1 MFQEA
6 KLLKELR
13 QSLLSSKLEDSSSD
27 GKLDPREGKNN
38 VDGSGPATHFRAAA
52 TDGVG
57 MWGPIMGGVV
67 AVGGTVAI
75 IGSMLHQD
83 EAVA

>member
-6 KLLKELR
+6 KLLKEWR
-13 QSLLSSKLEDSSSD
+13 QSLLSSKLESSAD
-27 GKLDPREGKNN
+27 TKLDPREGKNN

-75 IGSMLHQD
+75 IGSMLHEN